1 MSAAPI
7 FTGSSSYSKDLQ
19 NVISRSVAIASL
31 PLNQLTD
38 DKAALSKQN
47 DEMTTMAQKVAD
59 VRAAIDGIGQ
69 ALDSSFDTNISDATV
84 LSATTGPGAIEGNY
98 SVLVSDA
105 GAYSTMM
112 TGTWSTPA
120 GAPKTYKLWIGADS
134 YDVTG
139 GDNSAASVAAA
150 INRSYGD
157 KVHATVVNV
166 GPAATPDYR
175 ISLQSVALTTEALD
189 LTDGVSLASQQA
201 AGRPAQYEVNHSGR
215 TVASSTRTVSIS
227 DGVTLTLL
235 KSSLTAA
242 NVTVT
247 RSTSALNDAL
257 GKLVDS
263 YNAIGKELDAQRG
276 TGTGPLQGNPVVS
289 ALSSAVTGLATYS
302 STGAFSGLRDMG
314 IELQKDGTLKQN
326 QFQLIAMDL
335 TNSAGVTSFFESF
348 VAAADTVLDGLDSPT
363 SGLVAQTASALKAET
378 DELTHTM
385 AAKQAQIDDLQQR
398 LTEQMAA
405 ADALL
410 ATMEQQY
417 SYMSSMFSAMQTAA
431 QQYK

>member
-19 NVISRSVAIASL
+19 NVVARAVSIASL
-31 PLNQLTD
+31 PLNQLND
-38 DKAALSKQN
+38 DKTTLSKQT
-47 DEMTTMAQKVAD
+47 DEMTTIGQKVAA
-59 VRAAIDGIGQ
+59 VRDAIDGIGQ
-69 ALDSSFDTNISDATV
+69 ALDSSFDTNISDPTV

-98 SVLVSDA
+98 SVLVGDA

-112 TGTWSTPA
+112 TQAWSNPG
-120 GAPKTYKLWIGADS
+120 GAPKTYKLWVGTTS
-134 YDVTG
+134 YDITG
-139 GDNSAASVAAA
+139 ADNSAASVASA
-150 INRSYGD
+150 INKSYGD

-166 GPAATPDYR
+166 GPADTPDYR
-175 ISLQSVALTTEALD
+175 ISLQSVALTGDTLD
-189 LTDGVSLASQQA
+189 LTDGVSLAARQA

-215 TVASSTRTVSIS
+215 TVASSTRTVSIA

-235 KSSLTAA
+235 KSSATAA
-242 NVTVT
+242 DVTVT

-276 TGTGPLQGNPVVS
+276 AGTGPLQGNPVVS
-289 ALSSAVTGLATYS
+289 ALTSAMTSLATYS

-314 IELQKDGTLKQN
+314 IELQKDGTLTHN
-326 QFQLIAMDL
+326 QFQLIGADL

-348 VAAADTVLDGLDSPT
+348 VSAAGTVLDSLDNPT
-363 SGLVAQTASALKAET
+363 TGLVPQTQSDLQAQT
-378 DELTHTM
+378 DEVTHTI
-385 AAKQAQIDDLQQR
+385 ADKQAQIDDLQQR
-398 LTEQMAA
+398 LIEQMSA

-410 ATMEQQY
+410 ASMEQQY